1 MICCWNNAHIVVS
14 LLSESYDFT
23 RYCCL
28 LIPNPSSTL
37 SEVTST
43 YEKDGVAI
51 GIGNIFGFG
60 QNMTEAGG
68 SFSPVASKAMLELS
82 SGGNADEVF
91 RSTYCVDSECSTIN
105 EYAEVYSKESGE
117 IFSSIKRS
125 LKRVDKATWMITMG
139 EALADF
145 NIPAPEESFTLI
157 PGFDNDVFVRP
168 FDPATSELAPECIT
182 ISCPSDEDWKL
193 SDPVLGTSPYV
204 EPHGVLTGGFIAGV
218 TIASIVVAVAIFS
231 FIYKRGVEAREKRV
245 KEAVLKSI
253 AKNMTITASK
263 ALTPAELE
271 NMFNKIDADK
281 NGNLSKGE
289 VKDLVEEAGVA
300 NMSDRD
306 YDILFGSIDLDENGT
321 LDFSEF
327 CAFFASMPVA
337 TVDNFNDEA

>member
-1 MICCWNNAHIVVS
+1 MICWNNAHIVVS
-14 LLSESYDFT
+14 LLSASYDFT
-23 RYCCL
+23 HYCL
-28 LIPNPSSTL
+28 LIPNPSIL
-37 SEVTST
+37 SKVTST

-51 GIGNIFGFG
+51 GIGNILGFG
-60 QNMTEAGG
+60 QNITDAGG
-68 SFSPVASKAMLELS
+68 SYSPVAGKAMLELS
-82 SGGNADEVF
+82 SGGADADEVF

-105 EYAEVYSKESGE
+105 EYAEVYGKESGE
-117 IFSSIKRS
+117 ITSSIRRS
-125 LKRVDKATWMITMG
+125 FKRVDKATWMFAMG

-157 PGFDNDVFVRP
+157 PGFDSDFFVRP

-182 ISCPSDEDWKL
+182 FSCPSDEDWKL

-253 AKNMTITASK
+253 AQNMTITASK

-271 NMFNKIDADK
+271 NMFKKIDADG
-281 NGNLSKGE
+281 NGNLSKDE
-289 VKDLVEEAGVA
+289 VKELVEEAGVA

-321 LDFSEF
+321 LDFTEF

-337 TVDNFNDEA
+337 TVDNFDNEA